1 MADRLT
7 QLQDAVNAQ
16 ADNLCNSIGILQQ
29 TSQPSPLSGG
39 KGGQPLDT
47 DHTQLFA
54 QMIARTGKDI
64 EVLIDSLPGEESTAE
79 LQAAGLTQLE
89 QESELAGKWS
99 VQCTAEYSSNIQ
111 NHQSVYNLIIDYP
124 PIKILLKIIFASQKY
139 KRYKIQS
146 KFS

>member
-29 TSQPSPLSGG
+29 TSQPSPLSGYG
-39 KGGQPLDT
+39 SSKTSHHNASDT

-54 QMIARTGKDI
+54 QMTARTGKDI

-79 LQAAGLTQLE
+79 LQVEWAKGL
-89 QESELAGKWS
+89 
-99 VQCTAEYSSNIQ
+99 
-111 NHQSVYNLIIDYP
+111 D
-124 PIKILLKIIFASQKY
+124 F
-139 KRYKIQS
+139 
-146 KFS
+146 